1 VSDSELL
8 RTIIANQERILARLD
23 AIAPAP
29 AHRDEDDAL
38 LLALLPA
45 IVAWLGDAPFTV
57 AQLTDEIIKANDLT
71 FAAAFEACGST
82 RSIGRL
88 FARNAGRIVDGW
100 CVRRVPNTARPA
112 EWHVSNIRNI

>member
-1 VSDSELL
+1 MMRLSDSELL
-8 RTIIANQERILARLD
+8 RTILDEVRAINARLD

-29 AHRDEDDAL
+29 THRDEDDTL

-45 IVAWLGDAPFTV
+45 IVVWLGDAPFTV
-57 AQLTDEIIKANDLT
+57 AQLPDEIIKANDLT

-82 RSIGRL
+82 RSVGRL

-112 EWHVSNIRNI
+112 EWQCFKH